1 MIINYKN
8 VLMYDILLKMVL
20 YGVRKEFFV
29 LEY

>member
-20 YGVRKEFFV
+20 YGVRKGFFV